1 MERDYYQVLGVPKNA
16 DQGELKKAYRKLAMK
31 YHPDRNPDA
40 SAEERF
46 KEAKKAYDVLSNSE
60 KRSAYDRFGH
70 AGVNGSAGGF
80 RSSGGGGDFGDVF
93 GDFFNEMFTGGGRP
107 GRQAYRGGDVEYPLT
122 LDLEEAASGVSKD
135 FHVMLPETCE
145 ACDGSGAKAG
155 VGLEACGACGGS
167 GQLRMQQGFFSIQQ
181 TCPTCGGRGKVV
193 KEACPKCDGEGR
205 VRRKKNLTVKIPA
218 GVDTGNHIRL
228 SGEGEAGLGG
238 GPNGDLFVLINI
250 RKHSLFNRDGC
261 DLLLKVPVPIT
272 DAALGGAVEVPTL
285 DRRVDLKIPPG
296 TQNGKSFR
304 MRGKG
309 IRDVKGRGKGD
320 LICQVFV
327 ETPVNLTAKQKE
339 LLREFDGTMQGRS
352 NRHTPETEGWLGK
365 VRSFFSELDIF

>member
-40 SAEERF
+40 SAEDRF

-70 AGVNGSAGGF
+70 AGVNGSAAGS
-80 RSSGGGGDFGDVF
+80 RPAGGGGDFGDVF
-93 GDFFNEMFTGGGRP
+93 GDFFNEIFTGGGRS
-107 GRQAYRGGDVEYPLT
+107 GRQAYRGGDAEYTLT
-122 LDLEEAASGVSKD
+122 LDLEEAASGISKD
-135 FHVMLPETCE
+135 IHVVLPEVCE

-155 VGLEACGACGGS
+155 VGLESCRACSGS
-167 GQLRMQQGFFSIQQ
+167 GQIRMQQGFFSIQQ
-181 TCPTCGGRGKVV
+181 TCPTCGGRGQVV
-193 KEACPKCDGEGR
+193 KEACPKCEGKGR
-205 VRRKKNLTVKIPA
+205 VRGKKTLTVAIPA
-218 GVDTGNHIRL
+218 GIDTGNRIRL

-238 GPNGDLFVLINI
+238 GPNGDLFVRINI
-250 RKHSLFNRDGC
+250 RKHSLFSRSGR
-261 DLLLKVPVPIT
+261 DLLLKVPLPIT
-272 DAALGGAVEVPTL
+272 AAALGGSVEVPTL
-285 DRRVDLKIPPG
+285 DKRVDLKIPPG

-309 IRDVKGRGKGD
+309 IRGIEGRTKGD

-327 ETPVNLTAKQKE
+327 ETPVNLTAKQKD
-339 LLREFDGTMQGRS
+339 LLREFDSTMEGRS